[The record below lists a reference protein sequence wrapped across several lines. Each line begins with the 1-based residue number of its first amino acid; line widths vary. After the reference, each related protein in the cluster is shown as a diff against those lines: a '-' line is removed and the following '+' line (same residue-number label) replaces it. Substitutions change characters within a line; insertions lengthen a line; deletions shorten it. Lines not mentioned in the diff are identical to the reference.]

1 MGRRV
6 APREARRDPRSR
18 VRRAG
23 AGEPPLRLARR
34 RGSRHADRPERRL
47 HVRLL
52 EARHPLRR
60 GGCGRG
66 ADPVQRAREAGRR
79 VPPGAHHRDRP
90 GRPPRDDRRRLVRR
104 RHPRRRARRRVRHR
118 RDAGLRGGR
127 ARVLLDRRRR
137 ADARRAARVHGRDD
151 PDRRPRPAVQVPAR
165 AVRGRVPAPRP
176 ARRARDPG
184 ADRDPG
190 RRSDVRAG
198 SRHAAGLAALPRRA
212 RRARDRVHGAEPRR
226 RARPVRQGGRARERR
241 AAALRPVRRD
251 PDPPRAG
258 GGRGVGPRRERLG
271 RRGSRTT

>member
-1 MGRRV
+1 MKHIV
-6 APREARRDPRSR
+6 IL
-18 VRRAG
+18 G
-23 AGEPPLRLARR
+23 AGFGGLELASRLSDSVADEV
-34 RGSRHADRPERRL
+34 SRHADRPERRL

-60 GGCGRG
+60 GRRGGRP
-66 ADPVQRAREAGRR
+66 DPVPRAREAGRR

-137 ADARRAARVHGRDD
+137 ADARRAARVHRRND

-176 ARRARDPG
+176 ARRAGDPG
-184 ADRDPG
+184 ADGDPG
-190 RRSDVRAG
+190 RRADVRAG
-198 SRHAAGLAALPRRA
+198 SRHAGGLAALPRRA
-212 RRARDRVHGAEPRR
+212 RGSRNRVHGAAERSSSSTG
-226 RARPVRQGGRARERR
+226 AQGGRARERR
-241 AAALRPVRRD
+241 AAAVRPVRRD

-258 GGRGVGPRRERLG
+258 GRRGVGPRRERLG
-271 RRGSRTT
+271 RGGPRQPA